1 MNVFLEFC
9 VLCCLNLKFLESPTA
24 HLRDSEDPRF
34 EIKYRAAALMLAS
47 EEKLGSK
54 IIKNEHTL
62 NQSKKYLIM
71 AFVEI

>member
-1 MNVFLEFC
+1 
-9 VLCCLNLKFLESPTA
+9 
-24 HLRDSEDPRF
+24 
-34 EIKYRAAALMLAS
+34 MLAS